1 MLDSTFEVE
10 FLFIQ
15 DFSPEHR
22 PRRGKDPYSDR
33 TCRNYGRNNPKKG
46 GNNPV
51 FNHPP
56 TDFLARDFNRS
67 SSGMVWRGCR
77 HLWGNYQVVPQIL

>member
-15 DFSPEHR
+15 DFSPGHR

-33 TCRNYGRNNPKKG
+33 TRRNYGRNNPKKG
-46 GNNPV
+46 GNKPV
-51 FNHPP
+51 FNHP
-56 TDFLARDFNRS
+56 
-67 SSGMVWRGCR
+67 
-77 HLWGNYQVVPQIL
+77 H